1 MLQEASK
8 FINNAFQQS
17 FTKRLCQYLHDC
29 IREEVKSAT
38 FRNLHADK
46 DNKWQFLDGNAGTL
60 VAPNN
65 PIKLDGADGGLTEL
79 MLQADT
85 MQKDRYM
92 IFGFLFLEGKLAK
105 KKNVFI
111 HRNQEDFQ
119 LLPDCHLRQWPL
131 PVPHL
136 QGLQYNLLLR
146 PFLLL
151 CRLVRVKGAAS
162 LFYPCAVR

>member
-38 FRNLHADK
+38 FRNLSADK

-65 PIKLDGADGGLTEL
+65 PIKLDSLSD
-79 MLQADT
+79 D
-85 MQKDRYM
+85 
-92 IFGFLFLEGKLAK
+92 
-105 KKNVFI
+105 
-111 HRNQEDFQ
+111 ED
-119 LLPDCHLRQWPL
+119 
-131 PVPHL
+131 
-136 QGLQYNLLLR
+136 
-146 PFLLL
+146 
-151 CRLVRVKGAAS
+151 K
-162 LFYPCAVR
+162 